1 MQPYGQANSR
11 SIEDGTD
18 DDDDISRMTSN
29 NNVFD
34 DHISFT
40 THENMGS
47 VVRPKEMQSDYEGIV
62 SGASLHSNA

>member
-1 MQPYGQANSR
+1 MDSKVQPYVQSNSR
-11 SIEDGTD
+11 SIEGATD

-47 VVRPKEMQSDYEGIV
+47 VLRP
-62 SGASLHSNA
+62 N

>member
-1 MQPYGQANSR
+1 MDSKVQPYVQSNSR
-11 SIEDGTD
+11 SIEGGTD

-47 VVRPKEMQSDYEGIV
+47 VLRP
-62 SGASLHSNA
+62 N